1 MNGQYHLITTV
12 VTAVIAVAIVL
23 IIATTKGKKK

>member
-1 MNGQYHLITTV
+1 MNGQYHLILTV

-23 IIATTKGKKK
+23 VIATTKGKK